1 MTRFVTFLIV
11 PILVMSGIVAP
22 MQALA
27 DVHCSVP
34 MTQWQPRAAVS
45 KMAADRGWTVRRI
58 RIDDGCY
65 LLIGT
70 DAKGQ
75 KIAVKINPGTLAIV
89 QIGGEDDEGH
99 RTRHHMDDDD

>member
-1 MTRFVTFLIV
+1 MTRFVTV
-11 PILVMSGIVAP
+11 LVLSSVFSAGQFSAG
-22 MQALA
+22 AAFA

-34 MTQWQPRAAVS
+34 MTQWQPRAAVA

-65 LLIGT
+65 LLTGV

-75 KIAVKINPGTLAIV
+75 KIVVKINPGSLAIV
-89 QIGGEDDEGH
+89 QIGGEDDEGRRIPH
-99 RTRHHMDDDD
+99 DD